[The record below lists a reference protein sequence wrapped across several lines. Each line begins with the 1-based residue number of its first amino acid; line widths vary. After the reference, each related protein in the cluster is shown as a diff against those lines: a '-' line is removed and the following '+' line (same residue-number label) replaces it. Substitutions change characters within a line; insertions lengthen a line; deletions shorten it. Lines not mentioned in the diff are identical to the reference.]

1 MLSDNTSLN
10 APLKKFKADKPLF
23 SIVLLGIL
31 RISEQITLAD
41 ALASLDNFS
50 ILVKA
55 VTLADSLTVIVVTS
69 LPLFTVNLNTSD
81 SLPLNSSIVLC
92 FDVSISPY
100 RESVES
106 FESVSAKTSRV
117 SVTFALFLFAIVFSS
132 FPLFLKR
139 YIYRCNGSTHR
150 QLSISTKT
158 PIM

>member
-1 MLSDNTSLN
+1 MVLSDKTSLK

-31 RISEQITLAD
+31 RISEQITLAE

-69 LPLFTVNLNTSD
+69 WPLFTVNLNTSD

-92 FDVSISPY
+92 FDVSISLY
-100 RESVES
+100 KDSVEP
-106 FESVSAKTSRV
+106 FESVRAKAFRFSLTFALFL
-117 SVTFALFLFAIVFSS
+117 FALFLFAIVFSS
-132 FPLFLKR
+132 FPLFSNDTF
-139 YIYRCNGSTHR
+139 ICIMG
-150 QLSISTKT
+150 Q
-158 PIM
+158 PIDNSL